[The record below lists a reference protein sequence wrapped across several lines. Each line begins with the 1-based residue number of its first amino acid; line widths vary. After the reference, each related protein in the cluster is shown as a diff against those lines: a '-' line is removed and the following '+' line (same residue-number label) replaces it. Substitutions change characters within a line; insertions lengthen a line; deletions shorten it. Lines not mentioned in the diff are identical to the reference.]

1 MTDQYAGPVE
11 HAGTVLLIHGGLW
24 DNTGADW
31 FWRRTGVVEGLEQRG
46 FTVLAPDRIGRAA
59 NWTAEA
65 AHLAGAV
72 AETAA
77 DAAANAA
84 ADQGSPGDALTV
96 LGGSFGCAAAVRL
109 ALDHPGL
116 AGRLV
121 LAWPASLSDQFTAI
135 RVRADLSRQGARRS
149 VLDALLGGQTLPSA
163 TDAELRTLTIPVA
176 VVPSSPPNP
185 LHPRSAVDALLRLL
199 PSAVELPGTPEVPR
213 PEFPPHLEAFLDAVT
228 SFTRSGRGGR

>member
-1 MTDQYAGPVE
+1 ME

-24 DNTGADW
+24 ENTGADW
-31 FWRRTGVVEGLEQRG
+31 FWRRTGVVEGLERRG
-46 FTVLAPDRIGRAA
+46 FTVLAPDRIERAA

-65 AHLAGAV
+65 AYLAAGVTEAAV
-72 AETAA
+72 DAAVDAVA
-77 DAAANAA
+77 DAAA
-84 ADQGSPGDALTV
+84 DRGSPGDALTV

-135 RVRADLSRQGARRS
+135 RVRAGLTRQGARGS

-163 TDAELRTLTIPVA
+163 TDAELRTLTIPAA
-176 VVPSSPPNP
+176 VVPSSPANP
-185 LHPRSAVDALLRLL
+185 VHPRSAVDALLRLL
-199 PSAVELPGTPEVPR
+199 PSAVELPGTPEAPR
-213 PEFPPHLEAFLDAVT
+213 PEFPPHLESFLDAVT
-228 SFTRSGRGGR
+228 SFIQSGRGGR